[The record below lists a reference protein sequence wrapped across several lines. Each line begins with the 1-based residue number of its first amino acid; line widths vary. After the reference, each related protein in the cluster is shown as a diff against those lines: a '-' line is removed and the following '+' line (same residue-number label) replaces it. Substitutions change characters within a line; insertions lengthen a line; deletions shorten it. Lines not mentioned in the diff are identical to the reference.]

1 MAKTTNNTTRDET
14 EAEFAGTLQLLLDR
28 CEASVLRAKKLEL
41 ELKNAKVSRE
51 RAAARAREL
60 ETELGVRTEASNKKI
75 ESLSPP
81 RLLEAATEVL
91 RTLPICAP
99 STRLLLFARSATA
112 RAWTGWSPCSARQSR
127 PQATPSPSTTT
138 GSTCRAPPRKINFF
152 YEFHELGVVSLKLS
166 GILADS

>member
-91 RTLPICAP
+91 R
-99 STRLLLFARSATA
+99 
-112 RAWTGWSPCSARQSR
+112 
-127 PQATPSPSTTT
+127 
-138 GSTCRAPPRKINFF
+138 
-152 YEFHELGVVSLKLS
+152 
-166 GILADS
+166 ILANSSNLVEGAQIGKVRNSSGLDRMEPLLREAIEAAGYTITIDYHGVHLQGPSEEN

>member
-91 RTLPICAP
+91 R
-99 STRLLLFARSATA
+99 
-112 RAWTGWSPCSARQSR
+112 
-127 PQATPSPSTTT
+127 
-138 GSTCRAPPRKINFF
+138 
-152 YEFHELGVVSLKLS
+152 
-166 GILADS
+166 ILANSSNLVEGAQIGKVRNSSGLDRMEPLLREAIEAAGYTITIDYHGVHLQGPSEES